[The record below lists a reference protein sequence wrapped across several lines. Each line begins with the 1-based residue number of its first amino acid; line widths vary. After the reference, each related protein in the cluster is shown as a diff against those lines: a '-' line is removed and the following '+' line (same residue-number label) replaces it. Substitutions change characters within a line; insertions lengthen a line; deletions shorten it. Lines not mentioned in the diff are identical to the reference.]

1 MGTVTGVVR
10 LADGA
15 ELPRYPTSGL
25 SADGP
30 TPLPADCTP
39 ETSADREPMAL
50 AADRGLSNVPVVA
63 MGDATRWPAPGAP
76 RTVPLR
82 IRNCRLD
89 PWVVTA
95 TIGDVLRIEN
105 ELVYPFF
112 PAVAG
117 LETGFNQAI
126 LPGEPRELELDS
138 ARPMTM
144 QCTVTT
150 GCRRAELLV
159 LHHPVHTVSA
169 EAGRFTLSVP
179 AEQEVELVA
188 RDKDQCG
195 PTYRQTQTF
204 YNSNFLELSIPNVF
218 TPNGD
223 GINDYWRAELVNP
236 DCFGDVQVYNRW
248 GEVVYEANVRGE
260 GWDGRV
266 GGEDAPE
273 GVYVY
278 ILKIGKIEKVG
289 TITLVR

>member
-159 LHHPVHTVSA
+159 LHHPVNTVSA

-188 RDKDQCG
+188 WH
-195 PTYRQTQTF
+195 P
-204 YNSNFLELSIPNVF
+204 
-218 TPNGD
+218 
-223 GINDYWRAELVNP
+223 LVQEAS
-236 DCFGDVQVYNRW
+236 VHTRVAA
-248 GEVVYEANVRGE
+248 GETVTVEIVVRPVP
-260 GWDGRV
+260 
-266 GGEDAPE
+266 APE
-273 GVYVY
+273 PAPPPLPPGERPEDHPE
-278 ILKIGKIEKVG
+278 LGPF
-289 TITLVR
+289 

>member
-188 RDKDQCG
+188 WH
-195 PTYRQTQTF
+195 P
-204 YNSNFLELSIPNVF
+204 
-218 TPNGD
+218 
-223 GINDYWRAELVNP
+223 LVQEAS
-236 DCFGDVQVYNRW
+236 VHTRVAA
-248 GEVVYEANVRGE
+248 GETVTVEIVVRPVP
-260 GWDGRV
+260 
-266 GGEDAPE
+266 APE
-273 GVYVY
+273 PAPPPLPPGERPEDHPE
-278 ILKIGKIEKVG
+278 LGPF
-289 TITLVR
+289 